1 MYYTPMFLILLGIVF
16 LVLDIFFFLNDY
28 RKVTLRQY
36 KRKKIYVNWLALI
49 SSFALTGTGI
59 IYLFLI
65 YDQLKR

>member
-1 MYYTPMFLILLGIVF
+1 MYYTPMFLILFGIVF
-16 LVLDIFFFLNDY
+16 LVLNIFLFLNDY

-36 KRKKIYVNWLALI
+36 KRKKLYVNWLALI
-49 SSFALTGTGI
+49 SSFVLAGIGT

>member
-36 KRKKIYVNWLALI
+36 KRKKLYVNWLALI

-65 YDQLKR
+65 YDQLKK

>member
-1 MYYTPMFLILLGIVF
+1 MYYTPMFLILFGIVF
-16 LVLDIFFFLNDY
+16 LVLNIFLFLNDY

-36 KRKKIYVNWLALI
+36 KRKKLYVNWLSLI

-65 YDQLKR
+65 YDQLKG

>member
-36 KRKKIYVNWLALI
+36 KRKKLYVNWLALI